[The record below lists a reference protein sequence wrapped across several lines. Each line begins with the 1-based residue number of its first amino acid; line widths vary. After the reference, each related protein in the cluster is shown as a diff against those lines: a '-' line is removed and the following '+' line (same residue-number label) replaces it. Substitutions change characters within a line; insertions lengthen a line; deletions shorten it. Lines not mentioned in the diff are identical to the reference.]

1 MLGVYKQLTTCRD
14 QLNDKSDGPEVT
26 GDMTLFI
33 NGYTSWV
40 PMCAKLVESR
50 QWGSSGVW
58 LRDAEPVY
66 RCRRNTWEA
75 VSAKWRNLNAL
86 LQSAGSNSSQRWAL
100 KFLQR
105 CERTSYKQKNK
116 KIKMGQL
123 KTFWF
128 QSVKSYADRLK
139 ARNQSISLFC
149 RRLCSLRLSAGWQ
162 RPNNSI
168 GQAQSNIMTK
178 CLTA

>member
-66 RCRRNTWEA
+66 RCRRNTWKAE
-75 VSAKWRNLNAL
+75 SAKWRNLNAL

-116 KIKMGQL
+116 KNKNGSAENVLIPVCQILCRQVESQKPKHFFILQ
-123 KTFWF
+123 
-128 QSVKSYADRLK
+128 K
-139 ARNQSISLFC
+139 ALFSKAIS
-149 RRLCSLRLSAGWQ
+149 G
-162 RPNNSI
+162 
-168 GQAQSNIMTK
+168 
-178 CLTA
+178 LTEAK